1 MDKFLESR
9 WFLRGFALLVAVLM
23 FITVNTEE
31 EGTNTSASSQNDVEV
46 IESVPV
52 DTIYNEEELVV
63 TGVPNTV
70 DVTIQG
76 PTQFVTRTNAV
87 RDFRVFINLA
97 DLELGT
103 HEVELQSEGFSSQL
117 TVTISPA
124 VATVTIDERV
134 TEEFAVDAEF
144 NQSIIPEGYELE
156 GIESDP
162 ATVQVTGARNVI
174 ESIRYV
180 RASVDIEGQVED
192 EQTIEST
199 VQVLN
204 ANLDKLPVTV
214 EPQTVDLSIS
224 VTQPSKEVTL
234 VPTTSGT
241 PSDGFELESIELAS
255 ETVTIYGPTDTIDNI
270 SEIEVPFDLSGVSND
285 GSRIEVPI
293 PVPEGVTSL
302 SSETVAG
309 VISLTES
316 AAEEGAAA
324 EDESEETAE
333 TPPPEEDE
341 EPAEETDTASDNND
355 NTESTE
361 ELTLSALPVEMRN
374 IGDELQAAFLTPA
387 SGELNLRV
395 TGEPETLEELS
406 EEDVSLFVDAE
417 GLEEGEH
424 EMEVQIEGPSN
435 VTYILSQSSITF
447 TLAAA

>member
-31 EGTNTSASSQNDVEV
+31 EGTNTFAGSQSDVEV

-52 DTIYNEEELVV
+52 DTMYNEEDLVV

-70 DVTIQG
+70 DVTITG
-76 PTQFVTRTNAV
+76 PTQVVTRTNAV

-97 DLELGT
+97 DLDLGT
-103 HEVELQSEGFSSQL
+103 HEVQLQAEGFSSQL
-117 TVTISPA
+117 TVTISPE
-124 VATVTIDERV
+124 VANVTIDERV

-144 NQSIIPEGYELE
+144 NQSIIPDGFELE
-156 GIESDP
+156 EIQSDP

-180 RASVDIEGQVED
+180 RASVDIDGQVED

-204 ANLDKLPVTV
+204 ASLDKLPVTV
-214 EPQTVDLSIS
+214 EPQTVNLNIS

-234 VPTTSGT
+234 VATPSGT
-241 PSDGFELESIELAS
+241 LAEGLELESIALAN
-255 ETVTIYGPTDTIDNI
+255 ETVTIYGPTTVIDNI
-270 SEIEVPFDLSGVSND
+270 SEIEVPFDLSGVSSD
-285 GSRIEVPI
+285 GSRVEVPI
-293 PVPEGVTSL
+293 PVPEGITEL

-309 VISLTES
+309 VISLAES
-316 AAEEGAAA
+316 AEDEGAAA
-324 EDESEETAE
+324 EESEGTAE
-333 TPPPEEDE
+333 TPAPEEDE
-341 EPAEETDTASDNND
+341 EPADDTASNDNN
-355 NTESTE
+355 NSTE

-374 IGDELQAAFLTPA
+374 IGDELQAMYLSPA

-395 TGEPETLEELS
+395 TGEPEALEELS
-406 EEDVSLFVDAE
+406 EDDVSLFVDAE
-417 GLEEGEH
+417 GLDEGEH

-447 TLAAA
+447 SLAAA

>member
-31 EGTNTSASSQNDVEV
+31 EGTNTSANSQNDVEV

-70 DVTIQG
+70 DVTIEG

-103 HEVELQSEGFSSQL
+103 HEVELQPEGFSSQL

-124 VATVTIDERV
+124 VATVTIDERI

-144 NQSIIPEGYELE
+144 NQSIIPEGYELQ

-162 ATVQVTGARNVI
+162 ETVQVTGARNVI

-180 RASVDIEGQVED
+180 RATVDIEGQVED

-204 ANLDKLPVTV
+204 ANLDKLPVAV
-214 EPQTVDLSIS
+214 EPQTVDLN
-224 VTQPSKEVTL
+224 VTVSQPSKEVTL
-234 VPTTSGT
+234 VPVTSGT
-241 PSDGFELESIELAS
+241 PADGFELDSIELTT

-270 SEIEVPFDLSGVSND
+270 NEIEVPFDLSGVSND

-316 AAEEGAAA
+316 AAGEGAAA

-333 TPPPEEDE
+333 TPSPEEEE
-341 EPAEETDTASDNND
+341 EPAEDTDNASNDNN
-355 NTESTE
+355 ESTE

-374 IGDELQAAFLTPA
+374 IGDELQTTFLSPA

-406 EEDVSLFVDAE
+406 KDDVSLFVDAE

-447 TLAAA
+447 SLATA

>member
-31 EGTNTSASSQNDVEV
+31 EGTNTSANSQNDVEV

-52 DTIYNEEELVV
+52 DTIYNEEDLVV
-63 TGVPNTV
+63 TGVPSTV

-87 RDFRVFINLA
+87 RDFRVFLNLA
-97 DLELGT
+97 DQELGT

-144 NQSIIPEGYELE
+144 NQSIIPEGFELE
-156 GIESDP
+156 GIEADP
-162 ATVQVTGARNVI
+162 QTVQVTGARNVI

-180 RASVDIEGQVED
+180 RATVDIEGQVED

-204 ANLDKLPVTV
+204 ASLDKLPVTV
-214 EPQTVDLSIS
+214 EPQTVDLNVS

-234 VPTTSGT
+234 VPAPTGT
-241 PSDGFELESIELAS
+241 PEEGLELESITLAE
-255 ETVTIYGPTDTIDNI
+255 ETVTIYGPADTIDNI
-270 SEIEVPFDLSGVSND
+270 SEIEVPFDLSGVTSD
-285 GSRIEVPI
+285 GSRIDVPI
-293 PVPEGVTSL
+293 PVPDGVTSL

-309 VISLTES
+309 VVSFTES
-316 AAEEGAAA
+316 AESAEETDEEEAGAAA
-324 EDESEETAE
+324 DPVT
-333 TPPPEEDE
+333 EDE
-341 EPAEETDTASDNND
+341 EQPAEEDTASDNENNENND
-355 NTESTE
+355 STE

-374 IGDELQAAFLTPA
+374 TGDELQATYLNPA

-395 TGEPETLEELS
+395 TGEPEALEELS
-406 EEDVSLFVDAE
+406 EDNVALYIDAD

-435 VTYILSQSSITF
+435 VTYILSQASITF
-447 TLAAA
+447 SLASA

>member
-103 HEVELQSEGFSSQL
+103 HEVELQPEGFSSQL

-144 NQSIIPEGYELE
+144 NQSIIPEGFELE

-214 EPQTVDLSIS
+214 EPQTVDLSVS
-224 VTQPSKEVTL
+224 VTQPSKEVAL
-234 VPTTSGT
+234 VPAASGT
-241 PSDGFELESIELAS
+241 PAEGFELESIELAS
-255 ETVTIYGPTDTIDNI
+255 DTVTIYGPTDTIDNI

-285 GSRIEVPI
+285 GSRMEVPI

-316 AAEEGAAA
+316 DSDEGAAA
-324 EDESEETAE
+324 DTSEETAE
-333 TPPPEEDE
+333 TPAPEEEE
-341 EPAEETDTASDNND
+341 EPAEENDTASDNN
-355 NTESTE
+355 NESTE

-374 IGDELQAAFLTPA
+374 IGDELQATFLSPA

-406 EEDVSLFVDAE
+406 EDDVSLFVDAE

-435 VTYILSQSSITF
+435 VTYILSQSSISF
-447 TLAAA
+447 SLATA

>member
-70 DVTIQG
+70 DVTIEG

-144 NQSIIPEGYELE
+144 NQSIIPDGYELQ

-162 ATVQVTGARNVI
+162 ETVQVTGARNVI

-214 EPQTVDLSIS
+214 EPQTVDLSVS

-234 VPTTSGT
+234 VPATSGT
-241 PSDGFELESIELAS
+241 PADGFELESIELAS

-270 SEIEVPFDLSGVSND
+270 SEIEVPFDLSGVSSD
-285 GSRIEVPI
+285 GSRMEVPI
-293 PVPEGVTSL
+293 PLPEGVTSL

-316 AAEEGAAA
+316 AGDEGAAA
-324 EDESEETAE
+324 EEPETEETAE
-333 TPPPEEDE
+333 TPAPPEEE
-341 EPAEETDTASDNND
+341 EEENTEDTASDEDNN
-355 NTESTE
+355 STE

-374 IGDELQAAFLTPA
+374 IGDELQATYLSPA

-406 EEDVSLFVDAE
+406 EDDVSLFVDAE

-447 TLAAA
+447 SLVAA